1 MVCYMGFEP
10 FGLVSGGPWRGVFG
24 EGREM
29 EAVRTI
35 VVVLKVISKACE

>member
-1 MVCYMGFEP
+1 MFCYMGFEP
-10 FGLVSGGPWRGVFG
+10 FGLVSGGPWWGGLG

-35 VVVLKVISKACE
+35 VVVLEAISKVCE